1 MSVKAAF
8 TDQNQTVVEVLRQER
23 ILSDEQ
29 IEDLLSLQAQTG
41 HSLVHLLR
49 EKEWIE
55 EDQLT
60 RLTALSNGI
69 DYIELTPEMVDPV
82 AMKLVPLEAARRHVL
97 IPLRIEQDCLL
108 VAMSS
113 PLNLSVREMI
123 TTRTGYRV
131 RPVAAGAE
139 AIRRA
144 LQNHF
149 NVESL
154 SRQDIVAMRLQNKPG
169 QEKKSQ
175 SIRNQSIK
183 SADAPVVRLV
193 ETILTGGIENRAS
206 DIHLEPQQPDMKVR
220 YRIDGLLQDAL
231 QVPSSAERQVISH
244 IKILADMDI
253 SEKRL
258 PQDGHISMVHGGK
271 LYDLRIS
278 SLPAVGGEKIV
289 IRILDTETGLQA
301 LEDLVSRPE
310 DLQKFKTLLDN
321 PHGMILLTGPTG
333 CGKTTTL
340 YSMIRSLHR
349 VEHNIVTVEDPVE
362 YQIPGITQVQVK
374 PDIHLTFAS
383 CLRSILRQDPD
394 IILVGEIRDEETAEI
409 AVSASLTGH
418 LVLSTL
424 HTNNAVGV
432 VSRLVNLEIPAY
444 QAASALLGVVS
455 QRLVRT
461 LCHRCRIAC
470 QPTQKEME
478 ILELSKA
485 DSPKSLYKSQGCEY
499 CRHTGYCGRTA
510 VYEIFLV
517 TPEIRHLIV
526 AQASEDAL
534 KEEAIRQGMMTLRM
548 QAIHLIKKGRTTMDE
563 AMRVI
568 DLSER

>member
-1 MSVKAAF
+1 
-8 TDQNQTVVEVLRQER
+8 
-23 ILSDEQ
+23 
-29 IEDLLSLQAQTG
+29 
-41 HSLVHLLR
+41 
-49 EKEWIE
+49 
-55 EDQLT
+55 
-60 RLTALSNGI
+60 
-69 DYIELTPEMVDPV
+69 
-82 AMKLVPLEAARRHVL
+82 
-97 IPLRIEQDCLL
+97 
-108 VAMSS
+108 
-113 PLNLSVREMI
+113 
-123 TTRTGYRV
+123 
-131 RPVAAGAE
+131 
-139 AIRRA
+139 
-144 LQNHF
+144 
-149 NVESL
+149 
-154 SRQDIVAMRLQNKPG
+154 
-169 QEKKSQ
+169 
-175 SIRNQSIK
+175 
-183 SADAPVVRLV
+183 
-193 ETILTGGIENRAS
+193 
-206 DIHLEPQQPDMKVR
+206 
-220 YRIDGLLQDAL
+220 
-231 QVPSSAERQVISH
+231 
-244 IKILADMDI
+244 
-253 SEKRL
+253 
-258 PQDGHISMVHGGK
+258 
-271 LYDLRIS
+271 
-278 SLPAVGGEKIV
+278 
-289 IRILDTETGLQA
+289 
-301 LEDLVSRPE
+301 
-310 DLQKFKTLLDN
+310 
-321 PHGMILLTGPTG
+321 
-333 CGKTTTL
+333 
-340 YSMIRSLHR
+340 MIRSLHR

-526 AQASEDAL
+526 AQATEDAL